1 MIDLIRKKLQLH
13 VPYAGAFLR
22 KTERYISSPC
32 CVGTIVCYK
41 HCSEDEVVN
50 NLDDIY
56 NVGTFVQITEMA
68 EQGDRL
74 RMIIQGIRRY
84 SQMCN
89 ALGDH
94 NFCFRIQIVD
104 HLRDEQFS
112 PEGEIIQPEQL
123 RDKHFSSEGI
133 EPQKI
138 LMVRTKNLVHEPF
151 ESTMDVK
158 VSNCS

>member
-22 KTERYISSPC
+22 KTERFIPHCIVWDYC
-32 CVGTIVCYK
+32 CK

-50 NLDDIY
+50 SLDDIY

-84 SQMCN
+84 SRMCN
-89 ALGDH
+89 ILGDH
-94 NFCFRIQIVD
+94 F
-104 HLRDEQFS
+104 
-112 PEGEIIQPEQL
+112 
-123 RDKHFSSEGI
+123 I
-133 EPQKI
+133 E
-138 LMVRTKNLVHEPF
+138 
-151 ESTMDVK
+151 
-158 VSNCS
+158 

>member
-22 KTERYISSPC
+22 KTERYVLFHHVVWVI
-32 CVGTIVCYK
+32 CYK
-41 HCSEDEVVN
+41 RCSEDEVVN
-50 NLDDIY
+50 NLDDVY

-84 SQMCN
+84 SQTCSIS
-89 ALGDH
+89 GDH
-94 NFCFRIQIVD
+94 NFCSRIQIVD

-112 PEGEIIQPEQL
+112 PEGEVIQPQQL
-123 RDKHFSSEGI
+123 RDSSEGINI

-138 LMVRTKNLVHEPF
+138 LMVRTKNLIHEPF

-158 VSNCS
+158 VSNSS